1 MKLIN
6 KTTGKTLYTVLGG
19 ENLTLDEAIE
29 WAGAEVFAD
38 PNPGDPDYIINGEE
52 CWYDDLDW
60 VADSYQ
66 PDDEPEEPESW
77 AVRIALLHED
87 YPYDGDTKVYYGFA
101 EAVKDARFI
110 AERIDKWESSHSR
123 RSRRPDDLPTDGGVD
138 GYEIAFESSLELHI
152 ILNTQPA
159 ENLLYSYVIDD
170 GNLLK
175 VADEDTEGA
184 IELRELLETK
194 HSSAVELS
202 FSYSFAELAKEVI
215 IDQGKRITA
224 EEAIKRYG
232 FLRLIDDIFAQ
243 KCYVYKEYALDIIGE
258 YHEKYDDDE
267 KNDYYDDEHSYA
279 HTIKRLAEPG
289 YHMTQVELIEKLAK
303 CDCFPEGAVL

>member
-29 WAGAEVFAD
+29 WAGAEATED
-38 PNPGDPDYIINGEE
+38 QTYIIDGEE
-52 CWYDDLDW
+52 YSYEDLDW
-60 VADSYQ
+60 VANSYQ
-66 PDDEPEEPESW
+66 PDDEPEEPKSW
-77 AVRIALLHED
+77 AVRIALIHED
-87 YPYDGDTKVYYGFA
+87 YPYDVETKAYYGFDEA
-101 EAVKDARFI
+101 EEDARFI
-110 AERIDKWESSHSR
+110 AARIDKWEDSHSR
-123 RSRRPDDLPTDGGVD
+123 RSRRPDDLPTNGGVD
-138 GYEIAFESSLELHI
+138 GYEIAFESSPELHI

-175 VADEDTEGA
+175 VADEDTEGG

-224 EEAIKRYG
+224 EEAIKRHG

-243 KCYVYKEYALDIIGE
+243 KCYVYKDYALDIIGE

-267 KNDYYDDEHSYA
+267 KTDYYDDEHGYVR
-279 HTIKRLAEPG
+279 TIKRLAEHG
-289 YHMTQVELIEKLAK
+289 YYMTQVELIEKLAK
-303 CDCFPEGAVL
+303 SDCFSGCGAL

>member
-1 MKLIN
+1 MKLIDKN
-6 KTTGKTLYTVLGG
+6 TGKTLYSVLGG

-29 WAGAEVFAD
+29 WAGAEATED
-38 PNPGDPDYIINGEE
+38 QTYIIDGEE
-52 CWYDDLDW
+52 YSYEDLDW
-60 VADSYQ
+60 VANSYQ
-66 PDDEPEEPESW
+66 PDNEPEEPKSW

-87 YPYDGDTKVYYGFA
+87 YPYDGETKAYYGFDEA
-101 EAVKDARFI
+101 EEDARFI
-110 AERIDKWESSHSR
+110 AERIDKWEDSHSR

-138 GYEIAFESSLELHI
+138 GYEIAFESSPELHN

-175 VADEDTEGA
+175 VVDEDAEGG

-194 HSSAVELS
+194 HSSAVELR

-243 KCYVYKEYALDIIGE
+243 KCYVYKDYALDIIGE
-258 YHEKYDDDE
+258 YHEKYD
-267 KNDYYDDEHSYA
+267 DDEHSYA

-303 CDCFPEGAVL
+303 RDCFPEGAVL

>member
-1 MKLIN
+1 MKLIDKN
-6 KTTGKTLYTVLGG
+6 TGKTLYSVLGG

-29 WAGAEVFAD
+29 WAGAEATED
-38 PNPGDPDYIINGEE
+38 QTYIIDGEE
-52 CWYDDLDW
+52 YSYEDLDW
-60 VADSYQ
+60 VANSYQ
-66 PDDEPEEPESW
+66 PDNEPEEPKSW

-87 YPYDGDTKVYYGFA
+87 YPYDGETKAYYGFDEA
-101 EAVKDARFI
+101 EEDARFI
-110 AERIDKWESSHSR
+110 AARIDKWEDSHSR

-138 GYEIAFESSLELHI
+138 GYEIAFESSPELHI

-159 ENLLYSYVIDD
+159 DDLLSAYVAES

-175 VADEDTEGA
+175 VVDEDAEGG

-194 HSSAVELS
+194 HSSAVELR

-243 KCYVYKEYALDIIGE
+243 KCYVFKDYALDIIAD
-258 YHEKYDDDE
+258 YHKSYDDDE
-267 KNDYYDDEHSYA
+267 KTDYYDDEHSYA

-303 CDCFPEGAVL
+303 SDCFPEGAAL

>member
-1 MKLIN
+1 MKLIDKN
-6 KTTGKTLYTVLGG
+6 TGKTLYSVLGG

-29 WAGAEVFAD
+29 WAGAEATED
-38 PNPGDPDYIINGEE
+38 QTYIIDGEE
-52 CWYDDLDW
+52 YSYEDLDW
-60 VADSYQ
+60 VANSYQ
-66 PDDEPEEPESW
+66 PDNEPEEPKSW

-87 YPYDGDTKVYYGFA
+87 YPYDGETKAYYGFDEA
-101 EAVKDARFI
+101 EEDARFI
-110 AERIDKWESSHSR
+110 AARIDKWEDSHSR

-138 GYEIAFESSLELHI
+138 GYEIAFESSPELHI

-159 ENLLYSYVIDD
+159 DDLLSAYVAES

-175 VADEDTEGA
+175 VVDEDAEGG

-194 HSSAVELS
+194 HSSAVELR

-243 KCYVYKEYALDIIGE
+243 KCYVFKDYALDIIGE

-267 KNDYYDDEHSYA
+267 KNDYYYDEHSYA

-303 CDCFPEGAVL
+303 SDCFPEGAAL

>member
-1 MKLIN
+1 MRKETEMLIECADAHKAVEIFLEN
-6 KTTGKTLYTVLGG
+6 HPESLKWGETL
-19 ENLTLDEAIE
+19 
-29 WAGAEVFAD
+29 GAMAKSD
-38 PNPGDPDYIINGEE
+38 ANID
-52 CWYDDLDW
+52 DDLLSAY
-60 VADSYQ
+60 VA
-66 PDDEPEEPESW
+66 ES
-77 AVRIALLHED
+77 
-87 YPYDGDTKVYYGFA
+87 
-101 EAVKDARFI
+101 
-110 AERIDKWESSHSR
+110 
-123 RSRRPDDLPTDGGVD
+123 
-138 GYEIAFESSLELHI
+138 
-152 ILNTQPA
+152 
-159 ENLLYSYVIDD
+159 

-175 VADEDTEGA
+175 VVDEDAEGG

-194 HSSAVELS
+194 HSSAVELR

-243 KCYVYKEYALDIIGE
+243 KCYVFKDYALDIIGE

-303 CDCFPEGAVL
+303 SDCFPEGAAL

>member
-1 MKLIN
+1 MKLIDKN
-6 KTTGKTLYTVLGG
+6 TGKTLYSVLGG

-29 WAGAEVFAD
+29 WAGAEATED
-38 PNPGDPDYIINGEE
+38 QTYIIDGEE
-52 CWYDDLDW
+52 YSYEDLDW
-60 VADSYQ
+60 VANSYQ
-66 PDDEPEEPESW
+66 PDNEPEEPKSW

-87 YPYDGDTKVYYGFA
+87 YPYDGETKAYYGFNEA
-101 EAVKDARFI
+101 EEDARFI
-110 AERIDKWESSHSR
+110 AARIDKWEDSHSR

-138 GYEIAFESSLELHI
+138 GYEIAFESSPELHI

-159 ENLLYSYVIDD
+159 DDLLSAYVAES

-175 VADEDTEGA
+175 VVDEDAEGG

-194 HSSAVELS
+194 HSSAVELR

-243 KCYVYKEYALDIIGE
+243 KCYVFKDYALDIIAD
-258 YHEKYDDDE
+258 YHKSYDDDE
-267 KNDYYDDEHSYA
+267 KTDYYDDEHSYA

-303 CDCFPEGAVL
+303 SDCFPEGAAL

>member
-1 MKLIN
+1 MKLIDKN
-6 KTTGKTLYTVLGG
+6 TGKTLYSVLGG

-29 WAGAEVFAD
+29 WAGAEATED
-38 PNPGDPDYIINGEE
+38 QTYIIDGEE
-52 CWYDDLDW
+52 YSYEDLDW
-60 VADSYQ
+60 VANSYQ
-66 PDDEPEEPESW
+66 PDNEPEEPKSW

-87 YPYDGDTKVYYGFA
+87 YPYDGETKAYYGFDEA
-101 EAVKDARFI
+101 EEDARFI
-110 AERIDKWESSHSR
+110 AARIDKWEDSHSR

-138 GYEIAFESSLELHI
+138 GYEIAFESSPELHI

-159 ENLLYSYVIDD
+159 DDLLSAYVAES

-175 VADEDTEGA
+175 VVDEDAEGG

-194 HSSAVELS
+194 HSRAVELR

-243 KCYVYKEYALDIIGE
+243 KCYV
-258 YHEKYDDDE
+258 
-267 KNDYYDDEHSYA
+267 
-279 HTIKRLAEPG
+279 
-289 YHMTQVELIEKLAK
+289 
-303 CDCFPEGAVL
+303 F

>member
-1 MKLIN
+1 MAN
-6 KTTGKTLYTVLGG
+6 
-19 ENLTLDEAIE
+19 
-29 WAGAEVFAD
+29 
-38 PNPGDPDYIINGEE
+38 
-52 CWYDDLDW
+52 
-60 VADSYQ
+60 SYQ
-66 PDDEPEEPESW
+66 PDNEPEEPKSW

-87 YPYDGDTKVYYGFA
+87 YPYDGETKAYYGFDEA
-101 EAVKDARFI
+101 EEDARFI
-110 AERIDKWESSHSR
+110 AARIDKWEDSHSR

-138 GYEIAFESSLELHI
+138 GYEIAFESSPELHI
-152 ILNTQPA
+152 ILNTRPA
-159 ENLLYSYVIDD
+159 DDLLYAYVVES

-175 VADEDTEGA
+175 VVDEDAEGG

-194 HSSAVELS
+194 HSRAVELR
-202 FSYSFAELAKEVI
+202 FSYSFDELAKEVI

-243 KCYVYKEYALDIIGE
+243 KCYVYKDYALDIIGE

-303 CDCFPEGAVL
+303 SDCFPEGAVL

>member
-1 MKLIN
+1 MKLIDKN
-6 KTTGKTLYTVLGG
+6 TGKTLYAVLGG

-29 WAGAEVFAD
+29 WAGAEVTED
-38 PNPGDPDYIINGEE
+38 QNYIINGEE
-52 CWYDDLDW
+52 YSYEDLDW
-60 VADSYQ
+60 VANSYQ
-66 PDDEPEEPESW
+66 PENDDPKEPESCS
-77 AVRIALLHED
+77 VTLTLVNED
-87 YPYDGDTKVYYGFA
+87 YARPDSDEVKAYYGY
-101 EAVKDARFI
+101 EGEKEARFT
-110 AERIDKWESSHSR
+110 AARIDKWEDSHSR
-123 RSRRPDDLPTDGGVD
+123 RSHRPDDLPTDGGVN
-138 GYEIAFESSLELHI
+138 GYEIAFESTPELHI

-159 ENLLYSYVIDD
+159 ENLLSAYVVES

-175 VADEDTEGA
+175 VVDEDEEGG

-194 HSSAVELS
+194 HSRAVELR

-243 KCYVYKEYALDIIGE
+243 KCYVYKDYALDIIGE
-258 YHEKYDDDE
+258 YHERYDDDE
-267 KNDYYDDEHSYA
+267 RNDYYDDEHSYA
-279 HTIKRLAEPG
+279 RTIKRLAEPS

-303 CDCFPEGAVL
+303 RDCFPEGAVL

>member
-1 MKLIN
+1 MKLIDKN
-6 KTTGKTLYTVLGG
+6 TGKTLYSVLGG

-29 WAGAEVFAD
+29 WAGAEATED
-38 PNPGDPDYIINGEE
+38 QTYIIDGEE
-52 CWYDDLDW
+52 YSYEDLDW
-60 VADSYQ
+60 VANSYQ
-66 PDDEPEEPESW
+66 PDNEPEEPKSW

-87 YPYDGDTKVYYGFA
+87 YPYDGETKAYYGFDEA
-101 EAVKDARFI
+101 EEDARFI
-110 AERIDKWESSHSR
+110 AARIDKWEDSHSR

-138 GYEIAFESSLELHI
+138 GYEIAFESSPELHI

-159 ENLLYSYVIDD
+159 DDLLSAYVAES

-175 VADEDTEGA
+175 VVDEDAEGG

-194 HSSAVELS
+194 HSSAVELR

-243 KCYVYKEYALDIIGE
+243 KCYVFKDYALDIIGE

-303 CDCFPEGAVL
+303 SDCFPEGAAL

>member
-1 MKLIN
+1 MKLIDKN
-6 KTTGKTLYTVLGG
+6 TGKTLYSVLGG

-29 WAGAEVFAD
+29 WAGAEATED
-38 PNPGDPDYIINGEE
+38 QTYIIDGEE
-52 CWYDDLDW
+52 YSYEDLDW
-60 VADSYQ
+60 VANSYQ
-66 PDDEPEEPESW
+66 PENDDPEEPESCS
-77 AVRIALLHED
+77 VTLTLVNED
-87 YPYDGDTKVYYGFA
+87 YARPDSDEVKAYYGYEGEK
-101 EAVKDARFI
+101 EARLTA
-110 AERIDKWESSHSR
+110 ARIDKWADSHSW
-123 RSRRPDDLPTDGGVD
+123 RSRRPDDLPTSGGVT
-138 GYEIAFESSLELHI
+138 GYELAFESTPELHR
-152 ILNTQPA
+152 ILNTRPA
-159 ENLLYSYVIDD
+159 DDLLYAYVVES

-175 VADEDTEGA
+175 VVDEDAEGG

-194 HSSAVELS
+194 HSRAVELR

-243 KCYVYKEYALDIIGE
+243 KCYVFKDYALDIIGE

-303 CDCFPEGAVL
+303 SDCFPEGAAL